1 MNKLTLFAIT
11 IASALLFSCETDVDI
26 NADFQDITVV
36 HSAINPN
43 DNVHYVKINRAFLQD
58 GVDANDLAANSDN
71 FNYPDGELTATVDE
85 VRGDN
90 GNFVQ
95 SFPLARTVN
104 EIPKNP
110 GIFANDSNVLF
121 KFSATINRNNRYK
134 LKIVNNKLNKEI
146 TSETLI
152 VSGGTL
158 SSPTTQQ
165 KMSFWNGNLQNGL
178 FINRTFSFTTGRN
191 VGRVQGKL
199 IFNYTDHFIP
209 SSGKPSVSRK
219 IVMNLGEKKTLNT
232 VSGNDALEFSL
243 DGTTFFD
250 NIVAGT
256 PANVLDLSHR
266 EIGNISF
273 EFIQIGSELNVFME
287 VKEPSNNLNQ
297 EKPNFTNIN
306 NGLGIFSSIEQFNWI
321 SVVDPLTG
329 NINLTDQTI
338 SKIRSLGLNYCFSN
352 SQFSG
357 FACPF

>member
-1 MNKLTLFAIT
+1 MNKLFLIVLT
-11 IASALLFSCETDVDI
+11 IVSFLLFSCNDDVDI

-58 GVDANDLAANSDN
+58 GVNANDLAANSDN
-71 FNYPDGELTATVDE
+71 FNYPAGELTVTVDE

-90 GNFVQ
+90 GNLVATYN
-95 SFPLARTVN
+95 LTRTVN
-104 EIPKNP
+104 EIIKNP

-121 KFSATINRNNRYK
+121 KFTATINRSNVYK

-152 VSGGTL
+152 VGTGTL

-178 FINRTFSFTTGRN
+178 FIDRIFSFTTGKN
-191 VGRVQGKL
+191 VGRVQGRL
-199 IFNYTDHFIP
+199 VYNYTDHFIA
-209 SSGKPSVSRK
+209 SSGKQPIPRK
-219 IVMNLGEKKTLNT
+219 IVMGLGEKKTLNAVT
-232 VSGNDALEFSL
+232 GNEALEFSL

-256 PANVLDLSHR
+256 PVNIADLSHR
-266 EIGNISF
+266 ELGNVSF
-273 EFIQIGSELNVFME
+273 EFTLIGSELNIFME
-287 VKEPSNNLNQ
+287 VNEPSNSLNQ
-297 EKPNFTNIN
+297 EKPKFTNIT
-306 NGLGIFSSIEQFNWI
+306 NGLGIFSSLEQFNWF
-321 SVVDPLTG
+321 STVDPQTG

-338 SKIRSLGLNYCFSN
+338 SKIRSLGLNYCFGN

-357 FACPF
+357 FACP